1 MASRR
6 KLNAGPIEG
15 KVIAITGGA
24 RGIGLATAR
33 ALVLRGAKVAIG
45 DLDGALAK
53 EVAAGLG
60 GHAIGADLDVT
71 SRESFGAF
79 LDLVAAELGP
89 LDVLVNNAGIMPLGH
104 IAAEPDSVTRRI
116 VDVNLHGV
124 ITGTKLAIEH
134 MLPRRRG
141 HVVNVSSGVGR
152 VALPG
157 AATYSATKHAV
168 VGFSEATRAELR
180 DGGIDVS
187 VVLPL
192 IVNTEL
198 GSGLHKVRGQRTVEA
213 TEVADAIAGVIEK
226 PRFETWVPKSGNRLY
241 RVMFLMPRTWSEAVG
256 RAVGAADALSNIDE
270 RARQNYESRARREAD
285 SG

>member
-1 MASRR
+1 MR
-6 KLNAGPIEG
+6 KRAVDGT
-15 KVIAITGGA
+15 VVAITGGA

-33 ALVLRGAKVAIG
+33 ALVDRGAKVAIG

-60 GHAIGADLDVT
+60 PHAIGTDLDVT
-71 SRESFGAF
+71 SRDSFAAF
-79 LDLVAAELGP
+79 LDLAAVEFGRV
-89 LDVLVNNAGIMPLGH
+89 DVLVNNAGIMPLGH

-134 MLPRRRG
+134 MLPRRHG
-141 HVVNVSSGVGR
+141 HIVNVSSGVGR

-198 GSGLHKVRGQRTVEA
+198 GAGVHAVRGQRTVEA
-213 TEVADAIAGVIEK
+213 TDVADAIVGVIVS
-226 PRFETWVPKSGNRLY
+226 PRFETWVPRSGLRLY
-241 RVMFLMPRTWSEAVG
+241 RAMSLMPRSWSEAVG
-256 RAVGAADALSNIDE
+256 RAVGAADALSNTDN
-270 RARQNYESRARREAD
+270 RAREAYEARARRDAE
-285 SG
+285 